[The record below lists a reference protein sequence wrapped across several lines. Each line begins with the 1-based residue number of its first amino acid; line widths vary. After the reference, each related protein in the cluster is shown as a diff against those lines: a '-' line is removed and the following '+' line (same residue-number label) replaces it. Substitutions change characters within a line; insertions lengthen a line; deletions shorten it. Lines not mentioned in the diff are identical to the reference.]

1 MIVYRLRYC
10 LVKYLRLV
18 NNTSMR
24 WKLSDVLCVGIG
36 TVLVLFAAPYAYA
49 ETLQS
54 SNFKID
60 ESSVGTSGP
69 LNATSATY
77 GITDATGDIGVGNA
91 QSSNY
96 QVNAGSKTTG
106 DPALSFSVSSSANF
120 GTLTATQARTA
131 TATFSVI
138 NYTTYGYVVQ
148 IFGAPPTND
157 GHTLTAMSTLGT
169 SVPGSEQFGINL
181 VANTSPTSFGSNPDN
196 GQFGYGSV
204 GSNYVTSNQ
213 FYYQDGDIIA
223 QASHDSGLTNYTLSY
238 LVNVASLTPGGTYTT
253 NQTLVVTGT
262 Y

>member
-1 MIVYRLRYC
+1 
-10 LVKYLRLV
+10 
-18 NNTSMR
+18 MR
-24 WKLSDVLCVGIG
+24 RKLSVLLGVGAIG
-36 TVLVLFAAPYAYA
+36 VVLFVAVPLVQA

-54 SNFKID
+54 GNYKLE

-69 LNATSATY
+69 LNATSNNY
-77 GITDATGDIGVGNA
+77 GVTDATGDIGIGNS

-106 DPALSFSVSSSANF
+106 DPALSFSVNSSGSNF
-120 GTLTATQARTA
+120 GTLTATSARTA

-148 IFGAPPTND
+148 VFGPTPTND
-157 GHTLTAMSTLGT
+157 AHSIPAMSTLG
-169 SVPGSEQFGINL
+169 SSIPGSEQFGINL
-181 VANTSPTSFGSNPDN
+181 VANTSPSSFGSNPDN

-204 GSNYVTSNQ
+204 SANYANANQ

-223 QASHDSGLTNYTLSY
+223 QATKDSGLTNYTISY
-238 LVNVASLTPGGTYTT
+238 LVNVASLTPGGTYAAP
-253 NQTLVVTGT
+253 QTLVVTGT

>member
-1 MIVYRLRYC
+1 
-10 LVKYLRLV
+10 
-18 NNTSMR
+18 MR
-24 WKLSDVLCVGIG
+24 WKLSDLLCVALGIGLVLCGS
-36 TVLVLFAAPYAYA
+36 PYAHA
-49 ETLQS
+49 ETIQS
-54 SNFKID
+54 SNYKID
-60 ESSVGTSGP
+60 ESSIGTSGP
-69 LNATSATY
+69 LNAASATY
-77 GITDATGDIGVGNA
+77 GITDAVGDIGVGNA

-148 IFGAPPTND
+148 IFGQPPTHD
-157 GHTLTAMSTLGT
+157 GHTIAAISTPAGSTAGT
-169 SVPGSEQFGINL
+169 EQFGINL
-181 VANTSPTSFGSNPDN
+181 VANTSPTSFGTNPDN
-196 GQFGYGSV
+196 GQFGYGSIA
-204 GSNYVTSNQ
+204 SNYATPNQ

-223 QASHDSGLTNYTLSY
+223 LATHDSGLTNYMLSY
-238 LVNVASLTPGGTYTT
+238 LVNVSSLTPGGTYTT